1 MIMKINARD
10 KNVWLRDKNWGEGAA
25 SHSARL
31 YDNRKN
37 NNKNKIKKKIKKG
50 VKNVGFKVFENHNF

>member
-10 KNVWLRDKNWGEGAA
+10 KNVWLRETNWGEGAA
-25 SHSARL
+25 GHSARL

-37 NNKNKIKKKIKKG
+37 NNKNKLKKK
-50 VKNVGFKVFENHNF
+50 KN